1 MREATCAEL
10 GRLLGVHPSTVK
22 RALENGRLRAQ
33 QDPDAL
39 APPEPTNPGQPQL
52 RYPVEEVR
60 KWWPRRP
67 KRGRPRQND
76 KVDK

>member
-33 QDPDAL
+33 QDPDAP
-39 APPEPTNPGQPQL
+39 APP
-52 RYPVEEVR
+52 
-60 KWWPRRP
+60 
-67 KRGRPRQND
+67 
-76 KVDK
+76 